1 MSEQELTYRYAGTK
15 EGAAKAVRG
24 NLEAMREVYRQLDE
38 SDVVQLVREVYKQ
51 QGGSHD
57 GTTR

>member
-1 MSEQELTYRYAGTK
+1 M
-15 EGAAKAVRG
+15 RG
-24 NLEAMREVYRQLDE
+24 NLKAMREVFKQLDE
-38 SDVVQLVREVYKQ
+38 SDVVAIVNEVYQ